1 MTTYTLQKCTYIY
14 VKSNS
19 YLDSPYY
26 DEQQFN
32 KREDSLENKIH

>member
-1 MTTYTLQKCTYIY
+1 MTTYMLQKCTYIY
-14 VKSNS
+14 VKSYS